1 MTTLEL
7 KTQIQK
13 ELEKVP
19 ENVLQNVLDYLK
31 QIQQKSPEQIRRDDN
46 FKRILSEDKELL
58 KRLAK

>member
-7 KTQIQK
+7 KTQIQH

-19 ENVLQNVLDYLK
+19 EIVLQNVLNYLK
-31 QIQQKSPEQIRRDDN
+31 QVQQQSPDQIRRDAN
-46 FKRILSEDKELL
+46 FRKILSEDKELL

>member
-7 KTQIQK
+7 KTQIQH
-13 ELEKVP
+13 ELERVP

-31 QIQQKSPEQIRRDDN
+31 QIQQKSPEQIRRDTN

>member
-13 ELEKVP
+13 ELDKAP
-19 ENVLQNVLDYLK
+19 ENILQNVLDYLK
-31 QIQQKSPEQIRRDDN
+31 QSQQQSPEKIRRDIN

>member
-13 ELEKVP
+13 ELDKAP
-19 ENVLQNVLDYLK
+19 ESILQNVLDYLK
-31 QIQQKSPEQIRRDDN
+31 QSQQQSSEQNRRDIN
-46 FKRILSEDKELL
+46 FRKILSEDKELL